1 VSVPATPPT
10 ASSLPG
16 YRRILGTIG
25 GLYVLL
31 GGSMLVRGATA
42 AMQPFGVPEAVLD
55 SAHFGDFFHW
65 VFVHMSVLGV
75 LFVLLA
81 RFVTEARAQRS
92 VARVLL
98 LLELHYTYLDL
109 RTSDSP
115 FGNGLYQ
122 GGGSLVPP
130 LIDLIVVA
138 CFAYLAT
145 RRVPA
150 DAQSPS
156 HT

>member
-1 VSVPATPPT
+1 VSVTPPT
-10 ASSLPG
+10 TGSLPG
-16 YRRILGTIG
+16 YRRILGG
-25 GLYVLL
+25 VGVLYVLL
-31 GGSMLVRGATA
+31 GSSMVARGAAA
-42 AMQPFGVPEAVLD
+42 AMQPFGVPEAVLG
-55 SAHFGDFFHW
+55 SPHFADFFHW
-65 VFVHMSVLGV
+65 VFVHMTVLGV

-130 LIDLIVVA
+130 LIDLIVVL

-145 RRVPA
+145 RRVPP
-150 DAQSPS
+150 DQSAS
-156 HT
+156 QT